1 MLRTVFFVGVTLAVF
16 LAPGLTSNVQAQQQP
31 PAIAD
36 IQADP
41 NRYIDRIVTLSGTVG
56 QYVDRNEFLLSDG
69 TGQIVTDP
77 GPPWFQQINIPA
89 GTPVTVIGQIDW
101 MGLRGQRT
109 GVDLDACRIETPT
122 ETITIRDCSFSGPP
136 PWAGGPNRNRR

>member
-1 MLRTVFFVGVTLAVF
+1 MLRTVFFIGVTLAVF

-41 NRYIDRIVTLSGTVG
+41 NRYIDRIVTISGTVG

-77 GPPWFQQINIPA
+77 GPPWF
-89 GTPVTVIGQIDW
+89 
-101 MGLRGQRT
+101 
-109 GVDLDACRIETPT
+109 
-122 ETITIRDCSFSGPP
+122 
-136 PWAGGPNRNRR
+136 